1 MNLGDKPPKK
11 AIISPAVNSAMAQP
25 FSKKLNTIQMK
36 TIFITGATGY
46 IGTRLVKQ
54 LLINNHR
61 VIALTRK
68 GNEHKVP
75 ARAEIVI
82 GNPFDP
88 LTFQHYIPA
97 GCVYVQLLGV
107 AHPSS
112 KKAKQFMEIDLRS
125 AKTSADAA
133 ALAGVSHFIYLS
145 VTMSPSKIMR
155 AYQQVRKEG
164 EEYCLQKKLNCTF
177 VRPWY
182 VLGPGHWWPV
192 LLLPF
197 YGLAELIPSWRKQAR
212 AKGLVSIKQM
222 LAALTTI
229 VAAEPAP
236 LKVYE
241 VSDIRKVLS
250 KKSAALRTTLQQPSY
265 L

>member
-1 MNLGDKPPKK
+1 
-11 AIISPAVNSAMAQP
+11 
-25 FSKKLNTIQMK
+25 MK
-36 TIFITGATGY
+36 TIFVTGATGY

-54 LLINNHR
+54 LLRHNYR

-68 GNEHKVP
+68 GSEHKVP
-75 ARAEIVI
+75 PGSEIVV
-82 GNPFDP
+82 GNPFDA
-88 LTFQHYIPA
+88 LTFLQYIPA

-107 AHPSS
+107 AHPSP
-112 KKAKQFMEIDLRS
+112 KKAKQFRDIDLRS
-125 AKTSADAA
+125 VKTSAGAA

-145 VTMSPSKIMR
+145 VAMAPSKIMD
-155 AYQQVRKEG
+155 AYQQIRKEG
-164 EEYCLQKKLNCTF
+164 EEYCLNNKLNCTF

-197 YGLAELIPSWRKQAR
+197 YGLAELIPAWRKQAR

-222 LAALTTI
+222 LATLMTI

-236 LKVYE
+236 LKIYE
-241 VSDIRKVLS
+241 VSDIRKGFS
-250 KKSAALRTTLQQPSY
+250 KKSATLRTTLQQPSY

>member
-1 MNLGDKPPKK
+1 
-11 AIISPAVNSAMAQP
+11 
-25 FSKKLNTIQMK
+25 MK
-36 TIFITGATGY
+36 TIFVTGATGY

-54 LLINNHR
+54 LLSQNYS

-68 GNEHKVP
+68 GSEHKVP
-75 ARAEIVI
+75 AGAEIVI
-82 GNPFDP
+82 GNPFDAH
-88 LTFQHYIPA
+88 TFQHFVPA

-107 AHPSS
+107 AHPSP
-112 KKAKQFMEIDLRS
+112 KKAKQFRDIDLRS
-125 AKTSADAA
+125 IKTSADAA

-145 VTMSPSKIMR
+145 VAMSPSKIMD
-155 AYQQVRKEG
+155 AYQQIRKEG
-164 EEYCLQKKLNCTF
+164 EEYCLHKKLNCTF

-222 LAALTTI
+222 LAILMKT

-236 LKVYE
+236 LKIYE
-241 VSDIRKVLS
+241 VSDIRKGLS
-250 KKSAALRTTLQQPSY
+250 KKSAALRTTGQQPSY

>member
-1 MNLGDKPPKK
+1 
-11 AIISPAVNSAMAQP
+11 
-25 FSKKLNTIQMK
+25 MK
-36 TIFITGATGY
+36 TIFVTGATGY

-54 LLINNHR
+54 LLRHNYR

-68 GNEHKVP
+68 GSEHKAP
-75 ARAEIVI
+75 PGSEIVV
-82 GNPFDP
+82 GNPFDA
-88 LTFQHYIPA
+88 LTFLQYIPA

-107 AHPSS
+107 AHPSP
-112 KKAKQFMEIDLRS
+112 KKAKQFRDIDLRS
-125 AKTSADAA
+125 VKTSAGAA

-145 VTMSPSKIMR
+145 VAMAPSKIMD
-155 AYQQVRKEG
+155 AYQQIRKEG
-164 EEYCLQKKLNCTF
+164 EEYCLNNKLNCTF

-222 LAALTTI
+222 LATLMTI

-236 LKVYE
+236 LKIYE
-241 VSDIRKVLS
+241 VSDIRKGLS
-250 KKSAALRTTLQQPSY
+250 KKSATLRTTLQQPSY

>member
-1 MNLGDKPPKK
+1 
-11 AIISPAVNSAMAQP
+11 
-25 FSKKLNTIQMK
+25 MK

-46 IGTRLVKQ
+46 IGTRLVK
-54 LLINNHR
+54 LLLSNNHR

-68 GNEHKVP
+68 GSEHKIP
-75 ARAEIVI
+75 AGAEIVI
-82 GNPFDP
+82 GNPFDAD
-88 LTFQHYIPA
+88 TFLQYVPA

-107 AHPSS
+107 AHPSP
-112 KKAKQFMEIDLRS
+112 KKAKQFIEIDLRS
-125 AKTSADAA
+125 VKTSADASV
-133 ALAGVSHFIYLS
+133 LAGVSHFIYLS
-145 VTMSPSKIMR
+145 VAMSPSKIMH

-164 EEYCLQKKLNCTF
+164 EEYCLHKKLNCTF

-222 LAALTTI
+222 LATLMTI

-236 LKVYE
+236 LKIYE

-250 KKSAALRTTLQQPSY
+250 KNSALLRTTRQQPSY